1 MDHEYSVL
9 GGLNRAAI
17 GRYLSM
23 LAALVASGLGM
34 LVLWLVDFSK
44 KMGWTDHVP
53 TLVLWP
59 LTAGLIYA
67 GLYWWFDTRVW
78 KQPKLAN
85 LLKVPDL
92 AGNWVC
98 AGQTINPDKTLGH
111 KWEGELTIVQSWDKL
126 RIRLRTKQSGSNSI
140 AAALVYDQADGFRL
154 LYNYKNEPKIGEVDL
169 SSHRGSAELT
179 FSHDLKMAEGEYFN
193 GHGRYTFGTMKL
205 TKTEQQNVA

>member
-179 FSHDLKMAEGEYFN
+179 FSRDLKMAEGEYFN